1 MRRSQTITIQIEAPY
16 GAVHDYLGVPENYP
30 EWAAV
35 DPASFRRLESG
46 DWVAE
51 VRFGG
56 LRHIRFAPAN
66 PFGVFDHAV
75 FAPGETPLW
84 MPMRLTPLD
93 EGCELTFT
101 FRQRDSMTDESFN
114 STLEWVTTDFWA
126 LKSLLEARFGAPL
139 PRKKG
144 P

>member
-1 MRRSQTITIQIEAPY
+1 MRRSHTITIQIEAPY
-16 GAVHDYLGVPENYP
+16 EAVSAYLAEPRNYP
-30 EWAAV
+30 EWAAI
-35 DPASFRRLESG
+35 DPESFALLENG
-46 DWVAE
+46 DWSAQ

-66 PFGVFDHAV
+66 TLGVFDHSV

-101 FRQRDSMTDESFN
+101 FRQRDGMSEESFT

-126 LKSLLEARFGAPL
+126 LKSLLESRFGAV
-139 PRKKG
+139 
-144 P
+144 